1 MPSRT
6 ARRLL
11 WVLVVLGAILLG
23 VFVPPFL
30 NVSRYRNRV
39 ATAIGNALGRKVT
52 VSNIE
57 LTLLP
62 RPGMVLS
69 AFVVADDPSF
79 GSEPMLRAETV
90 TAYLRISSLWRG
102 RLEIGTLS
110 LDSPSLN
117 LVRRAD
123 GHWNL
128 EELIERTSQVPTA
141 PTSKPSPESRPRFP
155 YVQAT
160 SGRINF
166 KLGQVKKAFAFSE
179 ADFALWLQSENEWG
193 LRLVARPM
201 RSDVPVSDTGTFSM
215 EGQFQRASGLRDTPV
230 KLTINFTKGQLGQIT
245 ALIYGRD
252 RGWRGGVTSTAN
264 LAGTPSSL
272 AVTFDAHVDDFR
284 RYDIALGEVF
294 RLTVHCTGTYSS
306 PDDSIRGI
314 QCQAPVRPGLLM
326 VRGDVIGLDA
336 HAYDLGVSA
345 EQIPLDRVVALAR
358 HTKKDLPDDLT
369 ATGST
374 DAVFTVRRDA
384 GASPIWAGGGRT
396 TRFALQSK
404 VLKPDLELGPVE
416 FSIPEATTKP
426 RKHTQPNG
434 QHPPQTLPLLHVV
447 VKPFSM
453 PLGAASPAAA
463 GGYFDLAQYQISLKG
478 DAELTRLMSI
488 SRAMGISTPAV
499 GLAGPAELDLEIA
512 GAWTGFAPPA
522 PTGKLQLHGATA
534 ELQGVLEPLQVSS
547 AAVSLAGQTV
557 TISSFAA
564 EFKDGPSLTGSAT
577 FPALCTSPE
586 TCILHFDLHTP
597 EIRISQLNQL
607 LNPSLQSQPWYHLLA
622 IGQRDESALMKLRSL
637 GHFTAARASIGEL
650 AATNLSA
657 SVEVNA
663 GAVSLKDLHAD
674 LLGGHHTG
682 NWDADFTAKPPKYF
696 GSGSFSKLAMAQ
708 LATLMRDPWATGT
721 LDAQYTLGLA
731 GLDPAALRDSATG
744 SSTFKWIGGSLH
756 HVVLEGKA
764 APLSFTNFAGTLQ
777 VRAGALA
784 CDGCTLQSSGSTYN
798 VAGTASFTRNLDFR
812 LDRADGPSY
821 AVSGPLDKPHVEAVP
836 VPSSA
841 ANVQ

>member
-11 WVLVVLGAILLG
+11 WVFVVLGAILLG
-23 VFVPPFL
+23 VFLPPFL

-69 AFVVADDPSF
+69 AFVVSDDPSF
-79 GSEPMLRAETV
+79 GPEPMLRAETV
-90 TAYLRISSLWRG
+90 TAYLRLTSLWRG
-102 RLEIGTLS
+102 KLEIGTLS

-128 EELIERTSQVPTA
+128 EELVERTSQVPTA
-141 PTSKPSPESRPRFP
+141 PTAKHSPESRPRFP

-160 SGRINF
+160 GGRINF
-166 KLGQVKKAFAFSE
+166 KLGQVKKAFSFSE

-193 LRLVARPM
+193 LRLEARPV
-201 RSDVPVSDTGTFSM
+201 RSDVPVSDTGTLKM
-215 EGQFQRASGLRDTPV
+215 EGQFQRASSLRETPV
-230 KLTINFTKGQLGQIT
+230 RLAINFTKGQLGQIT

-252 RGWRGGVTSTAN
+252 RGWRGGVTSTAT

-272 AVTFDAHVDDFR
+272 AVTLDTQVDDFR
-284 RYDIALGEVF
+284 RYDIALGEAL
-294 RLTVHCTGTYSS
+294 RLSVHCTATYAS

-314 QCQAPVRPGLLM
+314 QCQAPVRPGLFML
-326 VRGDVIGLDA
+326 RGDVTGFDG
-336 HAYDLGVSA
+336 HAYHLGVSA

-369 ATGST
+369 ASGST

-384 GASPIWAGGGRT
+384 GATPVWAGGGRT

-416 FSIPEATTKP
+416 FSIPETTTKP
-426 RKHTQPNG
+426 RKH
-434 QHPPQTLPLLHVV
+434 PQAGGSHSLESTLPLHVV

-463 GGYFDLAQYQISLKG
+463 SGYFDLAQYQISLKG

-488 SRAMGISTPAV
+488 SRAMGITTPTV

-534 ELQGVLEPLQVSS
+534 ELQGVLEPLQVAS
-547 AAVSLAGQTV
+547 ATVSFANQTV
-557 TISSFAA
+557 SISSFAA
-564 EFKDGPSLTGSAT
+564 EFKDGPAITGSAS
-577 FPALCTSPE
+577 FPALCNSSE
-586 TCILHFDLHTP
+586 NCVLHFDLHTP
-597 EIRISQLNQL
+597 ELSMARLNQL
-607 LNPSLQSQPWYHLLA
+607 LNPSLQSRPWYHLLA
-622 IGQRDESALMKLRSL
+622 IGQRDESALMKLRSR
-637 GHFTAARASIGEL
+637 GHVTAARALLGEL
-650 AATNLSA
+650 VATNLTA
-657 SVEVNA
+657 SLEVNA

-696 GSGSFSKLAMAQ
+696 GSGSFNKLAMTQ
-708 LATLMRDPWATGT
+708 LATAMHDPWATGM

-744 SSTFKWIGGSLH
+744 SATFKWTGGSLR
-756 HVVLEGKA
+756 HVVLEGTP
-764 APLSFTNFAGTLQ
+764 APLSFTSFAGALQ
-777 VRAGALA
+777 VRAGTLA
-784 CDGCTLQSSGSTYN
+784 CDGCTLQSPGSTYN
-798 VAGTASFTRNLDFR
+798 VTGTAGFSRNLDFR
-812 LDRADGPSY
+812 LERTDGPSY
-821 AVSGPLDKPHVEAVP
+821 AVSGPLDKPLVEAVP

-841 ANVQ
+841 ANVH